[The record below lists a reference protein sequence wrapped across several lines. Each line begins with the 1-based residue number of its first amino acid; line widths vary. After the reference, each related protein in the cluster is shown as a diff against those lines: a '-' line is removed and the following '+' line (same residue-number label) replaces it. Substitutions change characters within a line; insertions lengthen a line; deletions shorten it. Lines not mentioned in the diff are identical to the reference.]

1 MASAIMDQLLADIK
15 TAMKAQD
22 GETVMTLR
30 TLNAAIKDQTVNAGI
45 EVTDD
50 VVTAVINKAI
60 KQRADAIEQFT
71 AAGRQDLV
79 DKEQKQMELCR
90 NYQPKQM
97 DRAEIEVLV
106 RACIPESGAT
116 GKKEMGKVMH
126 LLMPQ
131 VKGRADGKL
140 VNQVV
145 LSLLP

>member
-22 GETVMTLR
+22 SETVMTLR

-45 EVTDD
+45 EVTDE

-60 KQRADAIEQFT
+60 KQRADAIEQFA

-90 NYQPKQM
+90 HYQPKQM

-106 RACIPESGAT
+106 RACITESGAT

>member
-60 KQRADAIEQFT
+60 KQRADAIEQFA

-106 RACIPESGAT
+106 RACITESGAT
-116 GKKEMGKVMH
+116 GKKEMGKVMQ

>member
-22 GETVMTLR
+22 SETVMTLR

-45 EVTDD
+45 EVTDE

-60 KQRADAIEQFT
+60 KQRADAIEQFA

-106 RACIPESGAT
+106 RACITESGAT
-116 GKKEMGKVMH
+116 GKKEMGKVMQ

>member
-22 GETVMTLR
+22 SETVMTLR

-45 EVTDD
+45 EVTDE

-79 DKEQKQMELCR
+79 DKEQKQMALCR

-97 DRAEIEVLV
+97 ERAEIEVLV
-106 RACIPESGAT
+106 RACIAESGAT